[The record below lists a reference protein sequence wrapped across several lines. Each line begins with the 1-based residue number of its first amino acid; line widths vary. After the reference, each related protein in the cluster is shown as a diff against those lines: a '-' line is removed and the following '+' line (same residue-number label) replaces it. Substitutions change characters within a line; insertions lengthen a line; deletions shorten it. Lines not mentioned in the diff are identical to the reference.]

1 MENALRLHY
10 APDNA
15 SLCVRLVLEEM
26 ALPFE
31 TVLVDR
37 SKSAQK
43 SAQYLTMNPN
53 GLIPVLETPHGP
65 MFETAAIL
73 LWLADL
79 EKVMIPAP
87 DTPERAHAL
96 QWLFWLSNTFH
107 ASLRML
113 FYPDKYT
120 RKASDTLSEM
130 TRERLV
136 TQLDM
141 LAAAQTV
148 PWRDSQDA
156 TIHACYLAP
165 LLRWCA
171 LYGGSTE
178 WFDLSRWPKLHAFA
192 QRFETRPAVVR
203 AAKAE
208 GLGQTPISA
217 PSPCCP
223 PEGTAL

>member
-37 SKSAQK
+37 STSAQK
-43 SAQYLTMNPN
+43 SAQYLAMNPN

-73 LWLADL
+73 LWLADR

-113 FYPDKYT
+113 FHPDKYT
-120 RKASDTLSEM
+120 PIASDTLREM

-136 TQLDM
+136 AQLDM
-141 LAAAQTV
+141 LEAAQTV
-148 PWRDSQDA
+148 PWRDSQDT

-208 GLGQTPISA
+208 GLGPTPISA